1 MSFTVGMQHAR
12 QWADFQK
19 LPVHSKALYYP
30 LYLVPLQLC
39 MHTVHCCAKKVP
51 IYMRVTGAVVVPNN
65 KCEAPYGQ
73 QVTMATAMII
83 IGRISC
89 KRNYIGMLRTGP
101 TQLTG
106 KRAQIT
112 CGADAVSSDNR
123 PRAKSR

>member
-19 LPVHSKALYYP
+19 LPVDSKALYYP
-30 LYLVPLQLC
+30 LYFVPLQLC
-39 MHTVHCCAKKVP
+39 MHTVHFSAKKVP
-51 IYMRVTGAVVVPNN
+51 IYMRVTGVFVVPNN

-89 KRNYIGMLRTGP
+89 KRNYIGM
-101 TQLTG
+101 
-106 KRAQIT
+106 
-112 CGADAVSSDNR
+112 
-123 PRAKSR
+123 